1 MIIEIRIL
9 RDWIMKLFCIF
20 VFNFEVFLKFR
31 IYLVDSKGN
40 DKSMFW
46 FNECKEMDFFYVKNL
61 M

>member
-1 MIIEIRIL
+1 
-9 RDWIMKLFCIF
+9 MKLFCIF
-20 VFNFEVFLKFR
+20 LFNFVVFLKFR